1 MRNVEAAAGT
11 NASASARRFH
21 LTLGMFLAALIAANF
36 VLARAVHF
44 TGSGQ
49 VLNVWLG
56 AAFLGALLWYCRWR
70 PLPRLVESC
79 ELAIWAILYFQAL
92 AVTMQIAGRSP
103 RPLVDAQLTALDR
116 AMHFSTLTF
125 ARGVEHWPV
134 LHVGLAVIYI
144 LVGPMLIAAVLV
156 PPIMG
161 HGLASRRCV
170 AGVVV
175 AAIVTAIAFALWP
188 AAGPWMTEGFRAN
201 REQQAVTQYLAL
213 LKSPAVVDLSKG
225 DAGIVAFP
233 SFHVLLAMM
242 SALALGAVRRLRAI
256 AWTLAILIA
265 VSTLTT
271 GWHYLTDVLGGLAL
285 TVIAA
290 AAARV
295 LVPARADAGGA
306 PAAVQIPAE
315 AATEAVP
322 ATSGR

>member
-1 MRNVEAAAGT
+1 MTKTETANAG
-11 NASASARRFH
+11 ARRFH
-21 LTLGMFLAALIAANF
+21 LMMGVVLVALMGTNF
-36 VLARAVHF
+36 VLARALHF
-44 TGSGQ
+44 VGSGQ
-49 VLNVWLG
+49 LLNVWLG
-56 AAFLGALLWYCRWR
+56 AAVLGALLWYCRTR

-92 AVTMQIAGRSP
+92 AITMQIAGRSP
-103 RPLVDAQLTALDR
+103 RPLVDAQLTALDH
-116 AMHFSTLTF
+116 AMHFSTVAV
-125 ARGVEHWPV
+125 ARGVAHWPV
-134 LHVGLAVIYI
+134 LHVGLAVIYA

-156 PPIMG
+156 PSAMG
-161 HGLASRRCV
+161 KGDASRRLV
-170 AGVVV
+170 AGVVL
-175 AAIVTAIAFALWP
+175 AAILTAIAFALWP
-188 AAGPWMTEGFRAN
+188 ATGPWTTEGFHAN
-201 REQQAVTQYLAL
+201 REQQAVTHYLAQ
-213 LKSPAVVDLSKG
+213 LKSSATLDLSKG

-256 AWTLAILIA
+256 AWTLAILVA

-295 LVPARADAGGA
+295 LVPACGDGRLAT
-306 PAAVQIPAE
+306 AAVQISAE
-315 AATEAVP
+315 SSTGAVA

>member
-1 MRNVEAAAGT
+1 MKTEAPTA
-11 NASASARRFH
+11 NASARRFH
-21 LTLGMFLAALIAANF
+21 LTMGVVLIALMSTNF

-44 TGSGQ
+44 VGSGQ
-49 VLNVWLG
+49 LLNVWLG
-56 AAFLGALLWYCRWR
+56 AAFLAALLWYCRRR
-70 PLPRLVESC
+70 PLPRLIESC

-116 AMHFSTLTF
+116 TMHFSTLAF
-125 ARGVEHWPV
+125 ARGVEHWPA
-134 LHVGLAVIYI
+134 LHIALAVIYA

-156 PPIMG
+156 PPVMG
-161 HGLASRRCV
+161 KGDASRRLV
-170 AGVVV
+170 AGVVL
-175 AAIVTAIAFALWP
+175 AGIVTAIAFALWP
-188 AAGPWMTEGFRAN
+188 AAGPWTTEGFHAN
-201 REQQAVTQYLAL
+201 REQQAVTHYLAL
-213 LKSPAVVDLSKG
+213 LKSPAVVDLNKG

-242 SALALGAVRRLRAI
+242 SALALGAVRRLRVV
-256 AWTLAILIA
+256 AWTLAILVA

-290 AAARV
+290 SAARV
-295 LVPARADAGGA
+295 LVPARKDSRVAA
-306 PAAVQIPAE
+306 AAVQISAE
-315 AATEAVP
+315 PSPDAVA

>member
-1 MRNVEAAAGT
+1 MKTQPATANAG
-11 NASASARRFH
+11 ARRFH
-21 LTLGMFLAALIAANF
+21 LTMGVVLIALMGTNF

-44 TGSGQ
+44 VGSGQ
-49 VLNVWLG
+49 LLNVWLG
-56 AAFLGALLWYCRWR
+56 AAFLGALLWYCRRR
-70 PLPRLVESC
+70 PLPRLIESC

-116 AMHFSTLTF
+116 AMHFSTLAF
-125 ARGVEHWPV
+125 ARAVEHWPV
-134 LHVGLAVIYI
+134 LHIGLAVIYI
-144 LVGPMLIAAVLV
+144 LVGPMLIAGVLV
-156 PPIMG
+156 PPVMG
-161 HGLASRRCV
+161 KGDASRRLV

-175 AAIVTAIAFALWP
+175 AAILTAIAFALWP
-188 AAGPWMTEGFRAN
+188 AAGPWTTEGFHAN
-201 REQQAVTQYLAL
+201 REQHAVTQYLAL
-213 LKSPAVVDLSKG
+213 LKSPATLDLSKG

-242 SALALGAVRRLRAI
+242 SALALASVRRLRAI
-256 AWTLAILIA
+256 AWTLAILVAI
-265 VSTLTT
+265 STLTT

-295 LVPARADAGGA
+295 LVPAREGGRA
-306 PAAVQIPAE
+306 ATAAVHISAE
-315 AATEAVP
+315 PSADAVP

>member
-1 MRNVEAAAGT
+1 MTSMTTAGGK
-11 NASASARRFH
+11 ASASTRRFH
-21 LTLGMFLAALIAANF
+21 LTLGVFLAVLMAANF

-44 TGSGQ
+44 YGSGQ
-49 VLNVWLG
+49 LLNVWLG

-70 PLPRLVESC
+70 PLPRLIESC

-103 RPLVDAQLTALDR
+103 RPLVDAQLTELDQAL
-116 AMHFSTLTF
+116 HFSTVAL
-125 ARGVEHWPV
+125 ARGVAHWPV
-134 LHVGLAVIYI
+134 LHIGLAVIYA

-156 PPIMG
+156 PPAMG
-161 HGLASRRCV
+161 RGDASRRCV

-188 AAGPWMTEGFRAN
+188 AAGPWTTEGFRAN
-201 REQQAVTQYLAL
+201 REQQEVTQYLAL
-213 LKSPAVVDLSKG
+213 LKSPAAVDLNKG

-256 AWTLAILIA
+256 AWTLAILVA

-285 TVIAA
+285 TVIAT

-295 LVPARADAGGA
+295 LVPARTDGGA
-306 PAAVQIPAE
+306 AAPAVQISAE
-315 AATEAVP
+315 ASTGAMAATP
-322 ATSGR
+322 GS

>member
-1 MRNVEAAAGT
+1 MTGTTAAGE
-11 NASASARRFH
+11 NAHASTRRFY
-21 LTLGMFLAALIAANF
+21 LTLGIFLAVLMAANF

-44 TGSGQ
+44 SGSGQ
-49 VLNVWLG
+49 LLNVWLG

-92 AVTMQIAGRSP
+92 AVTVQIAGRSP
-103 RPLVDAQLTALDR
+103 RPLVDAQLTVMDR
-116 AMHFSTLTF
+116 AMHFSTLAF

-134 LHVGLAVIYI
+134 LHVGLAVIYA

-156 PPIMG
+156 PPVLG
-161 HGLASRRCV
+161 EADASRRCV

-175 AAIVTAIAFALWP
+175 AAILTAIAFALWP
-188 AAGPWMTEGFRAN
+188 AAGPWTTEGFHAN
-201 REQQAVTQYLAL
+201 KEQQAVTQYLAL
-213 LKSPAVVDLSKG
+213 LKSPATVDLSRG

-233 SFHVLLAMM
+233 SFHVLLAML
-242 SALALGAVRRLRAI
+242 SALALGAARRLRAI
-256 AWTLAILIA
+256 AWTLAILVA

-285 TVIAA
+285 AVIAA

-295 LVPARADAGGA
+295 MVPSRVEGTAAA
-306 PAAVQIPAE
+306 AAVQISAE
-315 AATEAVP
+315 TSSDAVAASP
-322 ATSGR
+322 GR

>member
-1 MRNVEAAAGT
+1 MTKTAAAREKADAIT
-11 NASASARRFH
+11 RRFH
-21 LTLGMFLAALIAANF
+21 LTLGIVLAVLMVTNF

-44 TGSGQ
+44 YGSGQ
-49 VLNVWLG
+49 LLNVWLG
-56 AAFLGALLWYCRWR
+56 AACLGGLLWYCRTR

-103 RPLVDAQLTALDR
+103 RPLIDAQLTALDG
-116 AMHFSTLTF
+116 AMHFSTIAF

-134 LHVGLAVIYI
+134 LHIGLAVIYA

-156 PPIMG
+156 PPAMG
-161 HGLASRRCV
+161 KGDASRRCV
-170 AGVVV
+170 AGVVA
-175 AAIVTAIAFALWP
+175 AAILTAIAFALWP
-188 AAGPWMTEGFRAN
+188 AAGPWTTEGFHAN
-201 REQQAVTQYLAL
+201 KEQQAVTQYLAL
-213 LKSPAVVDLSKG
+213 LKSPAMVDLDKG

-256 AWTLAILIA
+256 AWTLAVLVA

-285 TVIAA
+285 TVIAT

-295 LVPARADAGGA
+295 LVPERASRGTAS
-306 PAAVQIPAE
+306 AAVQIPAE
-315 AATEAVP
+315 ASTPAVTASP
-322 ATSGR
+322 GR